1 MRGGTRTNV
10 SGLRAPET
18 VVRRGDIEDLMTD
31 DQRLSPGQR
40 C

>member
-1 MRGGTRTNV
+1 MRCGTRTNV

-18 VVRRGDIEDLMTD
+18 VVGRGDLEDLMPD
-31 DQRLSPGQR
+31 AQRLSPGQG